1 MKGARDERGA
11 AIGRG
16 GGAGA
21 GRVARETAGGVARRG
36 GAGPGGARGLHL
48 SAQRIGV
55 ARSGR
60 GLRGAFGAYG
70 AEAGGSAGT
79 EPFITRREPMGRGGQ
94 RFTRRLFGI
103 SSKSESDRLC

>member
-1 MKGARDERGA
+1 M
-11 AIGRG
+11 
-16 GGAGA
+16 
-21 GRVARETAGGVARRG
+21 ARRG

-60 GLRGAFGAYG
+60 GLCGAFGAYG

-79 EPFITRREPMGRGGQ
+79 EVSRVARRARGRAGGCGAGCHAAGGAVL
-94 RFTRRLFGI
+94 RAEARGR
-103 SSKSESDRLC
+103 SSAGG